1 MASGNLLYSTGSSA
15 RCSVGTQMGGTGVGG
30 KEAKEGGDV
39 CVFVFIYIYITLLYS
54 RNQDKIVKQLY
65 SSKKYMWKN
74 SLGLRMLTSCPRVF
88 CHLELSV
95 DT

>member
-39 CVFVFIYIYITLLYS
+39 CVFVFIYIYIYHTAVQQKP
-54 RNQDKIVKQLY
+54 RQDCKAIILQ
-65 SSKKYMWKN
+65 
-74 SLGLRMLTSCPRVF
+74 
-88 CHLELSV
+88 
-95 DT
+95 